1 LEDTS
6 VKINKVALGFR
17 TPTFFG
23 SFCSLL
29 YEFGFTS
36 FEFFLAR
43 NAAKMVGF
51 AFIRDFIFSRV
62 FI

>member
-1 LEDTS
+1 LEDT
-6 VKINKVALGFR
+6 VKINKVTLGF
-17 TPTFFG
+17 TYPFFFG
-23 SFCSLL
+23 SFCMLL
-29 YEFGFTS
+29 DELGFTS

-51 AFIRDFIFSRV
+51 AFICNFILGGA

>member
-1 LEDTS
+1 M
-6 VKINKVALGFR
+6 GF
-17 TPTFFG
+17 TCPFFFG
-23 SFCSLL
+23 SFCMLL
-29 YEFGFTS
+29 YEFGFAS

-51 AFIRDFIFSRV
+51 AFISDFILGGV